1 MTWVAKYYN
10 DKRILNYK
18 QIIQDY
24 LKSHKTS
31 RDYSFD
37 IEWNLKN
44 CYTNAEVYQKLKV
57 LEYRATINNCKLR
70 GFDNYIPNREY
81 EFLLGDIIKELDK
94 IENKKDNRYEN
105 KKNQIQG

>member
-1 MTWVAKYYN
+1 MA
-10 DKRILNYK
+10 DKSLMEK
-18 QIIQDY
+18 M
-24 LKSHKTS
+24 LPMK
-31 RDYSFD
+31 
-37 IEWNLKN
+37 
-44 CYTNAEVYQKLKV
+44 
-57 LEYRATINNCKLR
+57 INNCKLR